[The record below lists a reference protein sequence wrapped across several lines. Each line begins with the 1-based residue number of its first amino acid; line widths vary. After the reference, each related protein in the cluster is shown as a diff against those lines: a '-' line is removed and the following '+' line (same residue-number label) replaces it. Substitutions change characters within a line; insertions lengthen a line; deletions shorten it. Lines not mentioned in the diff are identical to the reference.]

1 MPKITNAVATAQLDA
16 LTVSLNTGFLRFY
29 SGTQPATAD
38 TALSG
43 NTLLAELTF
52 AATAF
57 PSATN
62 GVAVANA
69 ITQDSSA
76 NATGTATFARAL
88 ASNGTTVV
96 ADFTVSTSGADINL
110 VTTSITATQVVQ
122 ITSFQLTQPKG

>member
-16 LTVSLNTGFLRFY
+16 LTVSLNTGYLRVY

-38 TALSG
+38 TALGG
-43 NTLLAELTF
+43 NTLLAELRFT
-52 AATAF
+52 ATAF

-76 NATGTATFARAL
+76 AATGTATFARAL

-96 ADFTVSTSGADINL
+96 ADFTVSTSGADI
-110 VTTSITATQVVQ
+110 
-122 ITSFQLTQPKG
+122 